1 MLLFQ
6 EVSLEKCL
14 PCPALRYT
22 HAGKNCTIAG
32 LCGINGHIQIA
43 DNVHF
48 TGMSMVTKSIQ
59 EPGVYSSGI
68 PAEANKDWRKN
79 MVALRN
85 ITSLNKR
92 VKDLEKQTT
101 K

>member
-1 MLLFQ
+1 MIAG
-6 EVSLEKCL
+6 S
-14 PCPALRYT
+14 T
-22 HAGKNCTIAG
+22 TIGKNCTIAG
-32 LCGINGHIQIA
+32 LCGINGHIEIG

-48 TGMSMVTKSIQ
+48 TGMSMVTKSIKT
-59 EPGVYSSGI
+59 PGVYSSGV
-68 PAEANKDWRKN
+68 PAETNKDWRKN

-92 VKDLEKQTT
+92 VKDLEKQLA